1 MRDWCTLKM
10 VRRPQLVAITKSIAA
25 SLRVKR
31 RNIVENVQEN
41 IALRKEFPTDAQT
54 TLHWPPLVAGTL
66 VRRYQRFISEVRLDD
81 GGVVKAHCPNS
92 GSMLGCSEPGR
103 VVYVSRA
110 QNSNRKLPYTWE
122 LIRMPGSLV
131 GINTLVPNRL
141 VHASVAAAAIP
152 ELVGYDTITREVA
165 TGPGARLDLRLE
177 SPQHPACF
185 VEVKNCTLVENGAAY
200 FPDAATARGV
210 KHLGE
215 LERLAAQGC
224 RAVIFFVVQRMDAK
238 VFRPA
243 DAIDPEYGH
252 RLREAVKKH
261 VEILAYDVHISLTGI
276 SLRKRLPC
284 QL

>member
-1 MRDWCTLKM
+1 MR
-10 VRRPQLVAITKSIAA
+10 
-25 SLRVKR
+25 
-31 RNIVENVQEN
+31 E
-41 IALRKEFPTDAQT
+41 EFPTDAQA
-54 TLHWPPLVAGTL
+54 TLHWPPLIAGTL
-66 VRRYQRFISEVRLDD
+66 VRRYQRFIAEVRLED
-81 GGVVKAHCPNS
+81 GSIAKAHCPNS

-110 QNSNRKLPYTWE
+110 GNSKRKLPYTWE
-122 LIRMPGSLV
+122 LIRMPRSLV

-141 VHASVAAAAIP
+141 VHASVAAGTIP
-152 ELVGYDTITREVA
+152 ELVGYDAIRREVA
-165 TGPGARLDLRLE
+165 TSPGARLDLRLG
-177 SPQHPACF
+177 SPKKPACF
-185 VEVKNCTLVENGAAY
+185 VEVKNCTLVENDAAY

-215 LERLAAQGC
+215 LEKLVAQGC

-238 VFRPA
+238 AFRPA
-243 DAIDPEYGH
+243 DTIDPVYGD
-252 RLREAVKKH
+252 RLRAAVKKH

>member
-1 MRDWCTLKM
+1 
-10 VRRPQLVAITKSIAA
+10 
-25 SLRVKR
+25 
-31 RNIVENVQEN
+31 
-41 IALRKEFPTDAQT
+41 
-54 TLHWPPLVAGTL
+54 
-66 VRRYQRFISEVRLDD
+66 
-81 GGVVKAHCPNS
+81 
-92 GSMLGCSEPGR
+92 
-103 VVYVSRA
+103 
-110 QNSNRKLPYTWE
+110 
-122 LIRMPGSLV
+122 
-131 GINTLVPNRL
+131 
-141 VHASVAAAAIP
+141 
-152 ELVGYDTITREVA
+152 
-165 TGPGARLDLRLE
+165 
-177 SPQHPACF
+177 
-185 VEVKNCTLVENGAAY
+185 VENGAAY